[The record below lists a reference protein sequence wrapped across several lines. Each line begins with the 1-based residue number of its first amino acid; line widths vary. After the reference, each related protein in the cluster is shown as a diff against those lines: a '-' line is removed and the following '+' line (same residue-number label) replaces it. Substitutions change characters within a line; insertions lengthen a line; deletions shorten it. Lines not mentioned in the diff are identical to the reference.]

1 MRSLALLAA
10 ALIPSPALAEKP
22 PTPFAVQETGKA
34 YRSLGDAVRAIG
46 GRDGTVVIAPGS
58 YRDCAIV
65 EGGRITIRAA
75 TRGAVIL
82 DGGICEDK
90 AALVLRGR
98 EHMIDGIVFQNMAV
112 HDRNGAGIRLE
123 QGDLTVTDA
132 FFRRSQ
138 EGILT
143 GDDPRGTIRIDRSTF
158 ASLGRCDGWA
168 ACAHSI
174 YVGHY
179 GRVIVTNT
187 RFERGNGGHYFKSR
201 AAVNEVTG
209 NSFDD
214 AGGHETN
221 YAIDLCAGSTG
232 VIANNVFVQGPNKEN
247 HSGIIVVGAEEHSWP
262 SAGLRIENN
271 SATLAPGADGTY
283 FLVDWTHEPLAV
295 GRNTLGPG
303 IDPFDQ
309 KTQ

>member
-1 MRSLALLAA
+1 
-10 ALIPSPALAEKP
+10 
-22 PTPFAVQETGKA
+22 
-34 YRSLGDAVRAIG
+34 
-46 GRDGTVVIAPGS
+46 
-58 YRDCAIV
+58 
-65 EGGRITIRAA
+65 
-75 TRGAVIL
+75 VIL

-98 EHMIDGIVFQNMAV
+98 DHMIDGIIFQNMAV
-112 HDRNGAGIRLE
+112 NDRNGAGIRLE
-123 QGDLTVTDA
+123 QGSLTVVNA
-132 FFRRSQ
+132 FFRNSQ

-143 GDDPRGTIRIDRSTF
+143 GDDPHGTIKVDRSTF
-158 ASLGRCDGWA
+158 AGLGRCDGWA

-187 RFERGNGGHYFKSR
+187 RFERGTGGHYFKSR
-201 AAVNEVTG
+201 AAVNEVSA

-214 AGGHETN
+214 SGGHETN

-232 VIANNVFVQGPNKEN
+232 LIAGNMFVQGANKEN
-247 HSGIIVVGAEEHSWP
+247 RSGIIVVGAEEHSWP

-271 SATLAPGADGTY
+271 TATLAPGADGTH
-283 FLVDWTHEPLAV
+283 FLVDWTHEALAV
-295 GRNTLGPG
+295 GENKLGAG
-303 IDPFDQ
+303 VDPFEL